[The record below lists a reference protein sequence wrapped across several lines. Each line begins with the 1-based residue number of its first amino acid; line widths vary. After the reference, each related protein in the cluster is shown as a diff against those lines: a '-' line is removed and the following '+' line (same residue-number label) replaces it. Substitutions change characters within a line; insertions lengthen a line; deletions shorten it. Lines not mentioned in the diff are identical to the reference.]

1 MIRRLNYTGRKL
13 IPHEKLLINVRKI
26 DGKRA
31 FNAEL
36 ELDALGFCKR
46 ELTMYKKWQIRM
58 YEK

>member
-36 ELDALGFCKR
+36 ELDALGFPGR
-46 ELTMYKKWQIRM
+46 
-58 YEK
+58 